1 MLWLRGRNGEK
12 PPAMFS
18 DSDEDMIVT
27 GQKIAEFG
35 HSFIQGSFDA
45 ATCGSHNEFNEE
57 CTDCRDIKENVMKF
71 QCHTYSHKPSCLKK
85 KKFMKIAG
93 DEGYGRLD
101 GKTEG
106 FELIVPICRYGFPKN
121 PSNET
126 VFIHAF
132 PPDHT
137 SEKVN
142 VAKEDYKKIRKFLL
156 RLTHGSGFQESLRW
170 KEFLSMDFYQFL
182 FEVGMFGDF
191 EKLPENDD

>member
-101 GKTEG
+101 GKIHD

-126 VFIHAF
+126 VFLQAF
-132 PPDHT
+132 PQIT
-137 SEKVN
+137 L
-142 VAKEDYKKIRKFLL
+142 KKKFMLPRRIIRK
-156 RLTHGSGFQESLRW
+156 SES
-170 KEFLSMDFYQFL
+170 FFSD
-182 FEVGMFGDF
+182 
-191 EKLPENDD
+191 